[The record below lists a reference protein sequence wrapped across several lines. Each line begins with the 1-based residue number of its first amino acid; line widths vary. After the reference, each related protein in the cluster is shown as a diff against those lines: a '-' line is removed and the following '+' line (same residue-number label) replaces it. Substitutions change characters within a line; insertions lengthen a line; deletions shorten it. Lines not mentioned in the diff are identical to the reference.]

1 MSLTKVSYS
10 MIDGSEVNVLD
21 YGAVGDGITDDA
33 TAIQSAIDAC
43 AANNG
48 GVVFIPSGSYVCSV
62 GLILKRG
69 VNLVGEGTAHHAFY
83 ANPAYQKTGTVLLV
97 TAAVAGDC
105 IKFESN
111 VKGHFGIYNMSI
123 YDNGIAAI
131 RSICNISGILHPRL
145 EDVEFAC
152 LNTAR
157 GTGLYISNEAA
168 LAPFTGQALT
178 LYGAYRNVVTTN
190 VQDGVAIFNDCNSN
204 AFFSGSFG
212 ATRYCL
218 FMTGTYAVPLA
229 TSFTGVTFESTY
241 NAAVQDIAYVPGAD
255 NIHGWTEKVNAY
267 VVKFVKIEKARFTMF
282 SGCYFEN
289 GSSPLTY
296 DDGTNGTW
304 DLASVVALDYLTVI
318 TDIDGT
324 DFLGC
329 SWNNFLFDKANRTTA
344 DTLPFLVSYSTD
356 NPAALVRRN
365 TSPQT
370 VADAVLVAVDV
381 SGQTPIITDGAVID
395 YDPATRTA
403 TFRQTGTYIINA
415 VVYFSSF
422 AGAASF
428 VYARLTAATYVYY
441 GPNVVKAAGTQDVAV
456 SAYCVVQAA
465 VGDTCLLEVF
475 QNSGVSQTI
484 SASPDRTYLSLV
496 KV

>member
-1 MSLTKVSYS
+1 MSLTKATFS
-10 MIDGSEVNVLD
+10 MIEGATTNVLD
-21 YGAVGDGITDDA
+21 FGAVGDGVTDSA
-33 TAIQSAIDAC
+33 AAIQAAIDFAS
-43 AANNG
+43 ANDG
-48 GVVFIPSGSYVCSV
+48 GIVFIPRGSYICST

-83 ANPAYQKTGTVLLV
+83 TNPAYQKTGTVLLV
-97 TAAVAGDC
+97 TAAAAGDC

-123 YDNGIAAI
+123 YDNGSAAI

-152 LNTAR
+152 LNTPR

-168 LAPFTGQALT
+168 VPPFTGQALT
-178 LYGAYRNVVTTN
+178 LYGAYRNVVTIN
-190 VQDGVAIFNDCNSN
+190 VRDGVAIFNDCNSN

-218 FMTGTYAVPLA
+218 YMTGTYAVPLA
-229 TSFTGVTFESTY
+229 TSFTGSSFEAVY
-241 NAAVQDIAYVPGAD
+241 NASTQDIAYVPGAD
-255 NIHGWTEKVNAY
+255 NIHGWTEKDNAY
-267 VVKFVKIEKARFTMF
+267 VVKFVKIEKARSTTF

-289 GSSPLTY
+289 GATPLTY
-296 DDGTNGTW
+296 NDGVNGTW
-304 DLASVVALDYLTVI
+304 DLAAVVALDYLTVI

-324 DFLGC
+324 DFLSC
-329 SWNNFLFDKANRTTA
+329 SWNNFLFDRANRTNA

-365 TSPQT
+365 TSAQT
-370 VADAVLVAVDV
+370 VANATHVAVDV
-381 SGQTPIITDGAVID
+381 SGQTPIITDGAIIA
-395 YDPATRTA
+395 YDPATKLA
-403 TFRQTGTYIINA
+403 TFRQSGTYLINA

-428 VYARLTAATYVYY
+428 LYARIDATGFLYY
-441 GPNVVKAAGTQDVAV
+441 GPNVVKSAGTSDIAV
-456 SAYCVVQAA
+456 SVSCVVQAI
-465 VGDTCLLEVF
+465 VGNTCLLEVF
-475 QNSGVSQTI
+475 QNSGVSQSI
-484 SASPDRTYLSLV
+484 SASPDRTYLSIV

>member
-33 TAIQSAIDAC
+33 TAIQNAIDAC
-43 AANNG
+43 AVNNG

-83 ANPAYQKTGTVLLV
+83 ADPAYTNTGSILLI
-97 TAAVAGDC
+97 TASASGDC

-123 YDNGIAAI
+123 YDNGSAAI

-168 LAPFTGQALT
+168 LTPFTGQALT
-178 LYGAYRNVVTTN
+178 LYGAFRNVVTTN
-190 VQDGVAIFNDCNSN
+190 VQDGLAIFNDCNAN
-204 AFFSGSFG
+204 AFFGGSFG

-218 FMTGTYAVPLA
+218 YMTGTYAVPLA
-229 TSFTGVTFESTY
+229 TSFAGTAFESTY
-241 NAAVQDIAYVPGAD
+241 NATVQDIAYVPGAD

-267 VVKFVKIEKARFTMF
+267 VVKFLKIEKARFTVF

-289 GSSPLTY
+289 GNSPLTY
-296 DDGTNGTW
+296 DDGINGVW
-304 DLASVVALDYLTVI
+304 DLASVVALDYLVAI

-324 DFLGC
+324 DFIGC
-329 SWNNFLFDKANRTTA
+329 SWNNFLFDKAIRTTA
-344 DTLPFLVSYSTD
+344 DTLPFLNTYSTSS
-356 NPAALVRRN
+356 PAVLVRRN
-365 TSPQT
+365 TTAQT
-370 VADAVLVAVDV
+370 VIDATHVAVDI
-381 SGQTPIITDGAVID
+381 SGQTPILTDGAVID
-395 YDPATRTA
+395 YDPATKTA
-403 TFRQTGTYIINA
+403 TFRQTGTYIVSA
-415 VVYFSSF
+415 VVYF
-422 AGAASF
+422 ASF
-428 VYARLTAATYVYY
+428 VGASDFLYARIVSTNYTYY
-441 GPNVVKAAGTQDVAV
+441 GPNVFKAAGTQDVAV
-456 SAYCVVQAA
+456 SVSCVLQVT
-465 VGDTCLLEVF
+465 VGDTCLLDVF
-475 QNSGVSQTI
+475 QNSSATQTI
-484 SASPDRTYLSLV
+484 ANAPDRTYLSIV
-496 KV
+496 KI

>member
-1 MSLTKVSYS
+1 
-10 MIDGSEVNVLD
+10 MIDGAVVNVLD
-21 YGAVGDGITDDA
+21 YGAVGDGITNSA
-33 TAIQSAIDAC
+33 AAIQAAIDFAS
-43 AANNG
+43 ANDG
-48 GVVFIPSGSYVCSV
+48 GIVFIPSGSYVCST

-83 ANPAYQKTGTVLLV
+83 TNPAYQKTGTVLLV
-97 TAAVAGDC
+97 TAAAAGDC

-123 YDNGIAAI
+123 YDNGSAAI

-168 LAPFTGQALT
+168 LAPFTGQSLT
-178 LYGAYRNVVTTN
+178 LYGAYRNVVTIN

-218 FMTGTYAVPLA
+218 YMTGTYAVPLA
-229 TSFTGVTFESTY
+229 TSFTGSSFESTY
-241 NAAVQDIAYVPGAD
+241 NAAVQDIAYVPGAN

-267 VVKFVKIEKARFTMF
+267 VVKFVKIEKAKSTTF

-289 GSSPLTY
+289 GGTALTY
-296 DDGTNGTW
+296 NDGTNGTW
-304 DLASVVALDYLTVI
+304 DLASVVALDYLVAI

-329 SWNNFLFDKANRTTA
+329 SWNNFLFDRANRTTA

-365 TSPQT
+365 TSAQT
-370 VADAVLVAVDV
+370 VADATHVAVDV
-381 SGQTPIITDGAVID
+381 SGENPVITDGAVID
-395 YDPATRTA
+395 YDPATKTA

-422 AGAASF
+422 AGASSF
-428 VYARLTAATYVYY
+428 TYARLTAATYVYY

-456 SAYCVVQAA
+456 SAYCVVQAV

-484 SASPDRTYLSLV
+484 SASPDRTYISIV